1 MRPDSKEP
9 IPAMHPLVRRRTS
22 RWTLLQHGR
31 ILGGCRQINLNKRRI
46 LDASTN
52 GSHHQVWHHQD
63 ARAIIL
69 DLAMFQQSW
78 IQDPCPAAGDGCASK
93 NPQAMTMR
101 PGPRIPGH
109 SDCFHWNWLLGC
121 RCAFQGRI
129 HLQKPKGRQTD
140 TGTCLGAAVAPRQEP
155 VSGCLATVYWQQIK
169 HPACGTGCPRTRSFM
184 RLLGQ
189 PVPHAGMSSSRS
201 TKAAALENHVSN
213 GTGPSRPNHQ
223 TSTLMSPKHLQHGPR
238 WNAKPIDL
246 CDAPS
251 GLMKLHLIRHVAS
264 RNIIE
269 PALQPAPSYTS
280 STAQGGGGSF
290 KNRKPIGEI
299 GCCESPVAEQKHW
312 WIELSNCVTD

>member
-1 MRPDSKEP
+1 MSRHVTVTRITRHVRTTHITLTVAAIFRHKAPIKQTTESKTPISSHQFTRKVSPKCKGSRCRSTLPWPSSPSPPSSTLQALERQLHFRVCGPSIHRTSNLKNQSISMRPDSKEP

-63 ARAIIL
+63 ATAIIL

-155 VSGCLATVYWQQIK
+155 VSGCLATVY
-169 HPACGTGCPRTRSFM
+169 
-184 RLLGQ
+184 
-189 PVPHAGMSSSRS
+189 
-201 TKAAALENHVSN
+201 
-213 GTGPSRPNHQ
+213 
-223 TSTLMSPKHLQHGPR
+223 
-238 WNAKPIDL
+238 
-246 CDAPS
+246 
-251 GLMKLHLIRHVAS
+251 
-264 RNIIE
+264 
-269 PALQPAPSYTS
+269 
-280 STAQGGGGSF
+280 
-290 KNRKPIGEI
+290 
-299 GCCESPVAEQKHW
+299 
-312 WIELSNCVTD
+312 